1 MLPRE
6 VIEEPLSG
14 YAPTGLHV
22 LVTLA
27 DGINRL
33 LIVLALPFEIV
44 SERVVEGIGSALSAP
59 TRVLFELRE
68 SLRLQRYG
76 VHSPELRDLAIGCQG
91 RVQATLNDC

>member
-6 VIEEPLSG
+6 VIEELLSG
-14 YAPTGLHV
+14 CAPPGLHV

-27 DGINRL
+27 DGINSL
-33 LIVLALPFEIV
+33 LVILPLPFEVV
-44 SERVVEGIGSALSAP
+44 SERVVERVGSAFSAP

-76 VHSPELRDLAIGCQG
+76 VHSPERRDLSIGCQG
-91 RVQATLNDC
+91 RVQATLTDR